1 MIDSNSQFFAILT
14 AVGEAK
20 QANATALG
28 TPWTFKDMAVGDANG
43 TDPIP
48 NRTQTKLINEWRRAP
63 VNQVR
68 TDPANP
74 NIIITEQVIPP
85 DVGGRWI
92 REIGLFD
99 ADGDLVAVANCAPS
113 FKPLLAQGT
122 GKTQVIRMNFIVA
135 NTAQIVLKIDPAVVL
150 ATREYVDSAVIE
162 ALAKLDFKHS
172 AVVATTANIAL
183 SGIQTIDGVLLPADA
198 RVLVKNQA
206 QAKDNGLYVVSS
218 TGVWTRAQDADTSL
232 EVTPGLFVSIE
243 KGTVNG
249 DSVWQLVTDGPI
261 ALGTTPLAFEMAI
274 GRTGISA
281 GSYANVTV
289 DKYGRVIAG
298 TNPSTL
304 AGHGITDTYTK
315 AEIESIV
322 AQSSSLPV
330 GSMVAFPRASVP
342 PGFLEID
349 GSVQSIAAY
358 PDLAAYLGSTFN
370 KGDEGAGNFRLP
382 ESRGEFLR
390 GWDHG
395 RGVDLGRG
403 VGSYQLDALQ
413 NITGSVAT
421 DGVNASPIGVFGS
434 QPGSPQVSSP
444 TIDSNTSLLTF
455 DASRV
460 VRTSTET
467 RPRSLAVMWCIK
479 AWGAPVNQGN
489 IDVAALV
496 KELAALK
503 SAHPVG
509 AILPFPKAEV
519 PAGYLELNGSVQSIA
534 AYPDL
539 AAYLGTTFNKGDE
552 GAGNFRLPE
561 SRGEFLRGWDH
572 GRGVDVGRALGTWQ
586 ADEFKS
592 HTHPIGNQ
600 NTYGSGGSS
609 GPLHNGAK
617 VGELTQPTS
626 PTGGA
631 ETRPRNLSVMWCIK
645 AWNAPVNQGN
655 IDVAALV
662 KELAALKSAH
672 PVGAIIPFPKAEV
685 PPGYLELNG
694 SVQSIAAYPDLAVY
708 LGTNFNKGDE
718 GAGNFRLPESRG
730 EFLRGWDHG
739 RGVDVG
745 RLMGSS
751 QADEFRSHTHVNS
764 PAIMLNS
771 TVGTGGNA
779 WSAGNQGQVVATG
792 AAGGTETRPRN
803 LAVMWCIKAWN
814 APVNQGNIDIAAL
827 APLAAQATENNQGT
841 AKIATLTQLSAGTD
855 DAVIATPKKL
865 RFGFAVSL
873 ATNGYIAF
881 PTWLGGLV
889 IQWGYYAGSLD
900 DQSALVQ
907 FPMAFPSSCMN
918 VLVTA
923 DGVQSGGSVFVGA
936 GAQKDTPGRFRL
948 NGYGTGMPTVG
959 YHWLALG
966 Y

>member
-28 TPWTFKDMAVGDANG
+28 TPWTFKEMAVGDANG

-48 NRTQTKLINEWRRAP
+48 NRAQTKLINEWRRAP

-150 ATREYVDSAVIE
+150 ATREYVDNAVIE

-198 RVLVKNQA
+198 RVLVKNQT

-261 ALGTTPLAFEMAI
+261 VLGTTPLAFEMAT
-274 GRTGISA
+274 GRTGVSA

-315 AEIESIV
+315 AEVESIV

-349 GSVQSIAAY
+349 GSVQS
-358 PDLAAYLGSTFN
+358 
-370 KGDEGAGNFRLP
+370 
-382 ESRGEFLR
+382 
-390 GWDHG
+390 
-395 RGVDLGRG
+395 V
-403 VGSYQLDALQ
+403 
-413 NITGSVAT
+413 
-421 DGVNASPIGVFGS
+421 
-434 QPGSPQVSSP
+434 
-444 TIDSNTSLLTF
+444 
-455 DASRV
+455 
-460 VRTSTET
+460 
-467 RPRSLAVMWCIK
+467 
-479 AWGAPVNQGN
+479 
-489 IDVAALV
+489 
-496 KELAALK
+496 
-503 SAHPVG
+503 
-509 AILPFPKAEV
+509 
-519 PAGYLELNGSVQSIA
+519 A

-572 GRGVDVGRALGTWQ
+572 GRGVDAGRVIGSRQDASIVSAGDAAVSGVSVVAFYNDLNDDSAAFRARLNSDGTPTALPNVQYVGTGAN
-586 ADEFKS
+586 
-592 HTHPIGNQ
+592 I
-600 NTYGSGGSS
+600 S
-609 GPLHNGAK
+609 GPGIASAMY
-617 VGELTQPTS
+617 V
-626 PTGGA
+626 
-631 ETRPRNLSVMWCIK
+631 RPRNLAVMWCIK

-685 PPGYLELNG
+685 PAGYLELNG
-694 SVQSIAAYPDLAVY
+694 SVHSIAAYPDLAAY
-708 LGTNFNKGDE
+708 LGTTFNKGDE

-739 RGVDVG
+739 RGVDAG
-745 RLMGSS
+745 RGLGSW
-751 QADEFRSHTHVNS
+751 QADEFKSHFHTTNNTS
-764 PAIMLNS
+764 Y
-771 TVGTGGNA
+771 VGSDPTLWVYGD
-779 WSAGNQGQVVATG
+779 AGSGSITPPSVQTNT
-792 AAGGTETRPRN
+792 AGGIETRPRN

-814 APVNQGNIDIAAL
+814 APINQGNIDVAAL
-827 APLAAQATENNQGT
+827 APLAAQATEINQGT
-841 AKIATLTQLSAGTD
+841 AKVSTTAQMLDSAND
-855 DAVIATPKKL
+855 FVLATPKKL
-865 RFGFAVSL
+865 RWGFSISL
-873 ATNGYIAF
+873 AMNGYIAF
-881 PTWLGGLV
+881 PSWLGGLI
-889 IQWGYYAGSLD
+889 IQWGAATSSGTTADNILVSMPIAWPTGSL
-900 DQSALVQ
+900 AEV
-907 FPMAFPSSCMN
+907 ATVVGIAIGN
-918 VLVTA
+918 YTVTR
-923 DGVQSGGSVFVGA
+923 GA
-936 GAQKDTPGRFRL
+936 MTSNSMKMTASL
-948 NGYGTGMPTVG
+948 NGSYANGVAVR
-959 YHWLALG
+959 WIALG
-966 Y
+966 S